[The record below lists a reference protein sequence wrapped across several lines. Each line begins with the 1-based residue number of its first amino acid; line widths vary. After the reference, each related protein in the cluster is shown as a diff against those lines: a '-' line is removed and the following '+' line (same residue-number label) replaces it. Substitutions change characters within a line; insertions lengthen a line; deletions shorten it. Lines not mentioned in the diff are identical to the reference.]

1 MGIDQ
6 DFNKNRQKAGSHS
19 NHDVWGPVDAPAK
32 LGIHG
37 TIVAVDWD
45 ICNADGSCLSAC
57 PVTLFDWNDTPG
69 NSVSEKKS
77 DPARE
82 SDCIF
87 CMACVNV
94 CPVQAIKVTA
104 P

>member
-6 DFNKNRQKAGSHS
+6 DFEKNRKKVDEHN
-19 NHDVWGPVDAPAK
+19 NHVVWGPVNAPEK

-57 PVTLFDWNDTPG
+57 PVTLFEWNDTPG
-69 NSVSEKKS
+69 NKLSEKKA
-77 DPARE
+77 DPTRE

>member
-1 MGIDQ
+1 MPIDDSFASKRKVVGQ
-6 DFNKNRQKAGSHS
+6 HNGHN
-19 NHDVWGPVDAPAK
+19 VWGPVDPPK
-32 LGIHG
+32 VLGIHG
-37 TIVAVDWD
+37 TTVAVDWD
-45 ICNADGSCLSAC
+45 VCNADGSCITAC
-57 PVTLFDWNDTPG
+57 PVSLFDWFETPG
-69 NSVSEKKS
+69 NPLSEKKA

-94 CPVQAIKVTA
+94 CPVKAIKVTS